1 MTAPRQRKILEL
13 EKKLTELKA
22 RQRAE
27 EARQRATQSK
37 VERARDTRRKI
48 LVGAFLLDQ
57 LGAAGVVQLVVEG
70 RSFSAWLT
78 RPDDQSLF
86 DLPPS
91 SSAPESGAAP

>member
-1 MTAPRQRKILEL
+1 MTTPRQQKILEL

-48 LVGAFLLDQ
+48 LVGAFVLDQ
-57 LGAAGVVQLVVEG
+57 LGSAGAVQLAIQG
-70 RSFSAWLT
+70 RSFSGWLN
-78 RPDDQSLF
+78 RNDDRALF

>member
-1 MTAPRQRKILEL
+1 MTTPRQQKILEL

-27 EARQRATQSK
+27 EARRRAAQNK
-37 VERARDTRRKI
+37 VERAMDTRRKI
-48 LVGAFLLDQ
+48 LLGAFLLDQ
-57 LGAAGVVQLVVEG
+57 LGSAGAAQLVLQG
-70 RSFSAWLT
+70 RSFSGWLS
-78 RPDDQSLF
+78 RHDDRALF

>member
-1 MTAPRQRKILEL
+1 MTTPRQQRILDL
-13 EKKLTELKA
+13 EKKLIELKA
-22 RQRAE
+22 RQKAE
-27 EARQRATQSK
+27 EARRKAASSK
-37 VERARDTRRKI
+37 RERARETRQKI

-57 LGAAGVVQLVVEG
+57 LGAAGVVQLVVQG

-91 SSAPESGAAP
+91 SSAPESGATP